1 MICLLI
7 MEFGVCLPNYGND
20 ISPDGLKRFAI
31 AAEELGYTSVWT
43 TDHILLNTES
53 VSPYKSILESV
64 TTLAYI
70 AGSTRRVKLGISS
83 LIISMRNPI
92 ITTKQL
98 ATIDFLSDGRLTVA
112 IGTGWNKEEFF
123 SLGANF
129 HDRGT
134 RTSESI
140 GLIRALW
147 SGKANFESA
156 HLKERLSDAIFLPK
170 PVQERLPIWVAG
182 ASEAAMS
189 RAARLGDAWHPNLYN
204 IGVFE
209 KLVERFR
216 EISSEKDKP
225 IYVRAALSVD
235 PKERSYRD
243 PQGEERPI
251 LSCSGAGTAELIERL
266 KEQRIR
272 GVILSQNYSGTRTI
286 GEQIRCITSFVRSY
300 LY

>member
-1 MICLLI
+1 
-7 MEFGVCLPNYGND
+7 
-20 ISPDGLKRFAI
+20 
-31 AAEELGYTSVWT
+31 
-43 TDHILLNTES
+43 
-53 VSPYKSILESV
+53 
-64 TTLAYI
+64 
-70 AGSTRRVKLGISS
+70 
-83 LIISMRNPI
+83 MRNPI

-98 ATIDFLSDGRLTVA
+98 ATIDFISDGRLTVA

-129 HDRGT
+129 NDRGT

-140 GLIRALW
+140 ELIRALW

-156 HLKERLSDAIFLPK
+156 HLKERLSGAIFLPK

-272 GVILSQNYSGTRTI
+272 GVILSQNSSGTRTI
-286 GEQIRCITSFVRSY
+286 GEQIRCITSFAGSY

>member
-53 VSPYKSILESV
+53 VSPYKSIVESV

-147 SGKANFESA
+147 SGKANFESV

-266 KEQRIR
+266 KEQRIS
-272 GVILSQNYSGTRTI
+272 GVILSQNSSGTRTI
-286 GEQIRCITSFVRSY
+286 GEQIRCITSFAGSY